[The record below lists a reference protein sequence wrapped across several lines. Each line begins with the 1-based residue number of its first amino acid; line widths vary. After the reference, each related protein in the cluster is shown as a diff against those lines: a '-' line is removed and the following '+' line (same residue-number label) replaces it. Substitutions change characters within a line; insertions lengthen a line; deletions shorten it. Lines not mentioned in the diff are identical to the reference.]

1 MGKGRCLVASVAW
14 LDARRLPPQRAIL
27 LVGMLLAAAH
37 AGTAS
42 GFTLIPASESWA
54 WQDKKVNIVS
64 SGIHNVFVER
74 YQGRSQDLL
83 RIVGVSLDLNGPTT
97 WSLASY
103 GDRHR
108 YDAWSGK
115 TVIPQYMPGGP
126 YGAGVPV
133 PGETFYV
140 AVTES
145 ETMIFPPWEDIYGH
159 GWIHFQLAPPAMN
172 PSGPDRRGDLI
183 LLDSFFSYDK
193 RGVVVGQHRVVPEP
207 GALVLAGTAVIGAV
221 RLRRYH
227 GVGRGYG
234 SEIGG

>member
-1 MGKGRCLVASVAW
+1 MGKGRCLGVSMASLVAQY
-14 LDARRLPPQRAIL
+14 ARCHRAL
-27 LVGMLLAAAH
+27 FVVSALLAAVH
-37 AGTAS
+37 AGAAS

-74 YQGRSQDLL
+74 YQGPQSKDYL

-115 TVIPQYMPGGP
+115 TVIPHYMPGGP
-126 YGAGVPV
+126 HGAGVPV

-145 ETMIFPPWEDIYGH
+145 QMMVFPPWEDFHAY
-159 GWIHFQLAPPAMN
+159 GWIHFQLAPPATN
-172 PSGPDRRGDLI
+172 PNDPNRSGDLI
-183 LLDSFFSYDK
+183 LLDSFFSNDM

-207 GALVLAGTAVIGAV
+207 GALVLAGTAVIGV
-221 RLRRYH
+221 MRLRRSRTR
-227 GVGRGYG
+227 RG
-234 SEIGG
+234 